1 MSDFGIFGSRSI
13 FKTAASLFVCL
24 VGVFFVCLVFFW
36 PSSETVFNC
45 ELLCVNLYLTSN
57 FYDAFFEN
65 IRAPAKLLYAR
76 TLSVQL

>member
-24 VGVFFVCLVFFW
+24 FVCFL